1 MPSLPEPDVLA
12 AEAMNELTEAL
23 RELNGLMQAL
33 GAGDEAKVQRQLL
46 IDALA
51 LQEEQ

>member
-1 MPSLPEPDVLA
+1 VLA
-12 AEAMNELTEAL
+12 AEAMSELTEAL
-23 RELNGLMQAL
+23 RELNGLMLAL
-33 GAGDEAKVQRQLL
+33 GADDEAGVQRKLL